1 MTFITFK
8 SRTKKINAGF
18 TLVEMMVYLAL
29 LIVISISA
37 VVALISFSDALQ
49 SYRTN
54 QLLVRNGIA
63 VLERFQTDV
72 RSAQDVDV
80 VNSTL
85 GVSPGALRV
94 LTGATTTD
102 FTVNGSVIT
111 VATNG
116 VPQELTRNT
125 VTVDALEFNV
135 YENVVT
141 EMVRMQVTLTATVGA
156 TTRTQTFTTAVVLR
170 GSYE

>member
-1 MTFITFK
+1 MNFITFTA
-8 SRTKKINAGF
+8 RTKKPNKGF

-37 VVALISFSDALQ
+37 VMALISFSDALQ

-72 RSAQDVDV
+72 RSAQDVDML
-80 VNSTL
+80 NSTL

-102 FTVNGSVIT
+102 FAIGGSVIT

-116 VPQELTRNT
+116 VPQALTADT
-125 VTVDALEFNV
+125 VTIDGLEFYV
-135 YENVVT
+135 YDNLT
-141 EMVRMQVTLTATVGA
+141 TQMVRMQVTLTATVGV
-156 TTRTQTFTTAVVLR
+156 TTRTQTFNTAAVLR